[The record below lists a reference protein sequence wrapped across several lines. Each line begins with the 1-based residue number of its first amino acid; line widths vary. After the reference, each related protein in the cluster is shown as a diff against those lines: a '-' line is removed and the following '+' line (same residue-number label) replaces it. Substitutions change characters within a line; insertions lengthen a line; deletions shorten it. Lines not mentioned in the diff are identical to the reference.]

1 MHSETCAR
9 ASSAM
14 KQRDQKPLLT
24 IAGINQADG
33 FDAFLNRQAFLQP
46 ELVVA
51 SLSPL
56 QETHRFQRDLLD
68 VLNKA
73 RRRLQNRR

>member
-14 KQRDQKPLLT
+14 KQSEQKPLLT
-24 IAGINQADG
+24 IAGINQAQG
-33 FDAFLNRQAFLQP
+33 FDVFLNRQAFLQP

-51 SLSPL
+51 ELSPL
-56 QETHRFQRDLLD
+56 QKTHRFQRDLMD

-73 RRRLQNRR
+73 KRRLEKRR